1 MLRQLKRTRSSPPS
15 SPTAVNSIHS
25 PVAGLKKG
33 RKPVIVPSLYPDGWL
48 AYLSR
53 FLPDPDLASGLG
65 WSDACGCSGIR
76 EQLSGVHRDRRYAS
90 MVFTAMGAAAPT
102 RRPPALMMT
111 AMAIWGLLAGAKQ
124 VKTASSRPELLE
136 PFCAVPVVP
145 AITMLVAGG
154 PAAG

>member
-53 FLPDPDLASGLG
+53 FLPDPDLASGLWG
-65 WSDACGCSGIR
+65 GLMPVDALASESSCPVFIAIAGTPRWSSLRWAR
-76 EQLSGVHRDRRYAS
+76 LRR
-90 MVFTAMGAAAPT
+90 
-102 RRPPALMMT
+102 R
-111 AMAIWGLLAGAKQ
+111 
-124 VKTASSRPELLE
+124 
-136 PFCAVPVVP
+136 
-145 AITMLVAGG
+145 GG
-154 PAAG
+154 HLP